1 MTECPSV
8 LPCCPLRGIYLL
20 GGFAAS
26 GFCEKSRGEVRSTD
40 QNKMLRSNYQTKRI
54 GRFPLLYLPPQ
65 TRYIDCS
72 EEHK

>member
-40 QNKMLRSNYQTKRI
+40 QSKMLRSSNQAKRK
-54 GRFPLLYLPPQ
+54 GTVSRTYKGGLPPLPRSQ
-65 TRYIDCS
+65 NDL
-72 EEHK
+72 

>member
-40 QNKMLRSNYQTKRI
+40 QNKMLRSSNQAKRK
-54 GRFPLLYLPPQ
+54 GTVSRTCKGGLPPFACGEN
-65 TRYIDCS
+65 TL
-72 EEHK
+72 